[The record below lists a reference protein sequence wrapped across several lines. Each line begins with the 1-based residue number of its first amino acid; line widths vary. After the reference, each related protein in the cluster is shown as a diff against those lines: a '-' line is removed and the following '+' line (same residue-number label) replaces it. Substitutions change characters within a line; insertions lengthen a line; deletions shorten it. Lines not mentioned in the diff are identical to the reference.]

1 MSNPETESDFDPAS
15 RLNRRVLIVT
25 DDVSR
30 ATSLVSHLNN
40 LALDV
45 QMADF
50 SGDMDELHLPDMAPA
65 AVLCFLSDY
74 IEQSAN
80 IVVRLRDHYAP
91 RDFPVMGRLMRE
103 AEGDQPYDSVLYEP
117 IHPVQVAYRM
127 SSLIR
132 LGQMEAEIL
141 RRQATLNEHFGQD
154 LTLPDA
160 PLRKPFRVLFIGKA
174 DPSYM
179 SVVNALQN
187 KNVTVVA
194 AFTSFSAFD
203 YLHSSAFD
211 AVVINALDGS
221 EPAMTIAET
230 MRRNPRLFHVPTLL
244 LVNKSSF
251 RQSDVAYAHGVKD
264 IIDADAPLEELSG
277 RILELANDYRLHQNL
292 KDEFTNFGGPDC
304 SDPETGVLNER
315 FFRLHLQRV
324 SRECRQRR
332 VPLSILTLKLTPK
345 FKAALDGAV
354 LSAAYGQSI
363 RNIAGMVRMQD
374 IVARLDKT
382 TVVVAFPEENRKDVA
397 RIAARIKE
405 MIETSTFA
413 DTGGDPNTLRM
424 SVETGIM
431 EQVDPDRKEASVGKS
446 KSVSA

>member
-1 MSNPETESDFDPAS
+1 MSILATETEFDTDS
-15 RLNRRVLIVT
+15 KLNRRVLIVT
-25 DDVSR
+25 DDASR
-30 ATSLVSHLNN
+30 AVSMVSHLNN

-50 SGDMDELHLPDMAPA
+50 SGEMEDFHLPDTSPS

-80 IVVRLRDHYAP
+80 IVVRLREKYAP
-91 RDFPVMGRLMRE
+91 RNFPILGRLMRE
-103 AEGDQPYDSVLYEP
+103 AEGDHPYDSVLYEP

-127 SSLIR
+127 ASLIR
-132 LGQMEAEIL
+132 LGQMETEIL

-174 DPSYM
+174 DPAYM

-187 KNVTVVA
+187 KNVNVVA

-203 YLHSSAFD
+203 YLHSSDFD

-244 LVNKSSF
+244 LVDKSSF
-251 RQSDVAYAHGVKD
+251 QQADVAYAHGVKD
-264 IIDADAPLEELSG
+264 IIDASAPLEELSG
-277 RILELANDYRLHQNL
+277 RILELANDYRLHQRL

-304 SDPETGVLNER
+304 SDPETGVLNDR

-324 SRECRQRR
+324 SRDCRRKQ
-332 VPLSILTLKLTPK
+332 VPLTILTLKLIPK
-345 FKAALDGAV
+345 FKTALDGAI
-354 LSAAYGQSI
+354 LTSAFGESI
-363 RNIAGMVRMQD
+363 RNISNMVRMQD

-382 TVVVAFPEENRKDVA
+382 TVVVAFPEETRKDVA

-405 MIETSTFA
+405 MVETSTFA

-424 SVETGIM
+424 SVEVAIM
-431 EQVDPDRKEASVGKS
+431 EQFENDAKTTADEKTR
-446 KSVSA
+446 SVSA